1 MPDGRSPEPSGP
13 RSLTNWRQRPK
24 RRLDLGIHVL
34 EMAGDLIGDCR
45 GLIRS
50 GQSGGFRCLNG
61 STECVRS
68 LVSDTGILSS
78 SPSGC
83 HGRGRAH
90 RLRDPARPAMKRL
103 RI

>member
-45 GLIRS
+45 GLICS

-78 SPSGC
+78 V
-83 HGRGRAH
+83 RAAATAEGE
-90 RLRDPARPAMKRL
+90 LTACATRPGQQ
-103 RI
+103 